1 MNEAHPKGYTL
12 PPELDPETR
21 SNAIHLTGR
30 QWLGVAIFSV
40 LLVVGAPSLWQHV
53 EKLDVEPDYRIPKD
67 LSNDYWLYSRYAG
80 QAAAAY
86 DTLVIG
92 DSVIWGEYVTR
103 GQTLSH
109 YLNELA
115 GQQRFAN
122 LGIDGGDPVSL
133 AGLVEFYAGVVKGKK
148 VVLLCNP
155 LWMSSARRDLQ
166 EPEAQL
172 NHSHLIPQFDRRIA
186 CYPLRREK
194 ISERIGVAVEQR
206 VPFESWT
213 THLQQAYYRDADGT
227 PLDIPNW
234 TLKHPYENPLR
245 PLTAGLPPSD
255 YRLHAEPITWKAR
268 GIPAQDY
275 PWIDLD
281 KSLQWESFRRMVD
294 ILRGRGND
302 VFVLLGPFNEH
313 LLTPASCD
321 AYQKRK
327 ATIESWFREKQ
338 VPYLAPLPLATNLY
352 ADASHPLA
360 PGYEALTRE
369 VYKSLATSGR

>member
-1 MNEAHPKGYTL
+1 
-12 PPELDPETR
+12 
-21 SNAIHLTGR
+21 
-30 QWLGVAIFSV
+30 
-40 LLVVGAPSLWQHV
+40 V

-67 LSNDYWLYSRYAG
+67 LSSDYWLYSRYAG

-122 LGIDGGDPVSL
+122 LGIDGSDPVSL
-133 AGLVEFYAGVVKGKK
+133 AGLVEFYAGGVKGKK

-166 EPEAQL
+166 EPESQL
-172 NHSHLIPQFDRRIA
+172 NHMHLVPQFDSRIA
-186 CYPLRREK
+186 CHSLWRQKLSGIGGVRLMLRAVLALRREK
-194 ISERIGVAVEQR
+194 LSEHIGIAVEQR
-206 VPFESWT
+206 VPFEGWT

-234 TLKHPYENPLR
+234 TLKHPYENPFR
-245 PLTAGLPPSD
+245 PLTRGLPPSD
-255 YRLHAEPITWKAR
+255 YRLHAEPIIWKAR

-281 KSLQWESFRRMVD
+281 KSLQWESFRRTVD
-294 ILRGRGND
+294 ILQRRGNE

-313 LLTPASCD
+313 LLTPASRD
-321 AYQKRK
+321 VYRKRK
-327 ATIESWFREKQ
+327 ATIESWLKEKK
-338 VPYLAPLPLATNLY
+338 VSYLAPLPLATDLY

-360 PGYEALTRE
+360 AGYEALARE
-369 VYKSLATSGR
+369 VYKALASSGR